1 MTYMKIDIKQISE
14 GEESIVIRY
23 RELTPDLGKIIGILN
38 KEENKLWGK
47 SGDENCS
54 VTYDEIFYL
63 ETVDDKL
70 FAYTGEKVLKIDGS
84 LSSFMNDAKDD
95 SFFRCSKSMIINLNR
110 VSALKSLSS
119 NRIDATLENGEHI
132 MISRRYASDFRKL
145 LRGYN
150 RDEK

>member
-1 MTYMKIDIKQISE
+1 MNIDIKQISE

-23 RELTPDLGKIIGILN
+23 RELTPGLSRIIGILN
-38 KEENKLWGK
+38 NGENKLWGK
-47 SGDENCS
+47 SDGENFS
-54 VTYDEIFYL
+54 VSLDEILYL

-70 FAYTGEKVLKIDGS
+70 FAYTGDKVVRIEGS
-84 LSSFMNDAKDD
+84 LSSFMSDVSDD
-95 SFFRCSKSMIINLNR
+95 SFFRCSKSMIINLNH

-145 LRGYN
+145 LRGYKQ
-150 RDEK
+150 DEK